1 MLASELEGNTDNMIR
16 NKRYNRSWF
25 RFLKGNCDFSTSLVL
40 KDFCGTTTE
49 PQKSFIGLRKER
61 NNCQNLV
68 LETQETSSTCIP
80 KIFFF
85 LKISL

>member
-25 RFLKGNCDFSTSLVL
+25 SFLKGNCDFSTSLVL

-49 PQKSFIGLRKER
+49 SQKSFIGLRKER
-61 NNCQNLV
+61 NKCQNLV
-68 LETQETSSTCIP
+68 LETQETSSACISTN
-80 KIFFF
+80 IFF
-85 LKISL
+85 LKTSL